1 MRDDVIRLLSTGTTV
16 KQGEKMIDT
25 EKWLAAARNGDLET
39 IKKAVAEGFDIN
51 TESKYWHTTA
61 VARAAIDNQLEVL
74 NFLLEQGANCHGIKV
89 DGRTL
94 LGWVAEFG
102 QFEAVKLLVEK
113 GHADVNEDL
122 EFCDFALD
130 KALRENQFEIAYY
143 LAEHQAILSNP
154 AFSLKYVTNEQDWTF
169 FVKDVELTQEFIN
182 NFLLRLAMNMGTNYC
197 SLARFKYVVK
207 YFTDRQDN
215 GNFKVDLK
223 NCGRNLFSE
232 AVSKFFYRT
241 RRNMPELGRFL
252 SYLADCGIDVNETDN
267 EGKSPFLYAVEAK
280 ERYSA
285 RYLKELGAN
294 VKQLT
299 NEGKSALHIAAENED
314 LSMVQFLVEECD
326 LDINAQDKKG
336 LTPAH
341 LAAEHNEETRILE
354 YLVDEKGADISIRS
368 RKGKVPGE
376 GRKKHEFRLFF
387 NEETPR
393 F

>member
-1 MRDDVIRLLSTGTTV
+1 
-16 KQGEKMIDT
+16 MINT
-25 EKWLAAARNGDLET
+25 EQWLDAAGNGDLET

-51 TESKYWHTTA
+51 TADKYWHSTA
-61 VARAAIDNQLEVL
+61 VSSASIHNQAEVL
-74 NFLLEQGANCHGIKV
+74 SFLLEQGANCHGIQV

-94 LGWVAEFG
+94 LGWCAEHG
-102 QFEAVKLLVEK
+102 LFEIVKLLVEK
-113 GHADVNEDL
+113 GNIDVNEDL
-122 EFCDFALD
+122 KFCDFALD
-130 KALRENQFEIAYY
+130 KALQNNQFEIAYY
-143 LAEHQAILSNP
+143 LAEHHAILSKP
-154 AFSLKYVTNEQDWTF
+154 EFSLKYVTNEQDWTF

-223 NCGRNLFSE
+223 KCGENLFSN
-232 AVSKFFYRT
+232 AVCKFFYRT

-252 SYLADCGIDVNETDN
+252 SYLADCGVDINEAD
-267 EGKSPFLYAVEAK
+267 EDGMSPFLYAVEAK
-280 ERYSA
+280 DRFSA
-285 RYLKELGAN
+285 RYLKKLGAN

-299 NEGKSALHIAAENED
+299 KDKRSALHIAAKNED

-376 GRKKHEFRLFF
+376 GRKKHEFECFF
-387 NEETPR
+387 GEQTPI
-393 F
+393 FKEG

>member
-1 MRDDVIRLLSTGTTV
+1 
-16 KQGEKMIDT
+16 MIDT
-25 EKWLAAARNGDLET
+25 KQWLDAAENGDLET
-39 IKKAVAEGFDIN
+39 IKKAASEGFDIN
-51 TESKYWHTTA
+51 TADKYWNSTA
-61 VARAAIDNQLEVL
+61 VRQASINNQAEVL
-74 NFLLEQGANCHGIKV
+74 SFLLEQGANCHGIKV

-94 LGWVAEFG
+94 LGWCTEHG
-102 QFEAVKLLVEK
+102 QFEIVKLLVEK
-113 GHADVNEDL
+113 GNIDVNEDL
-122 EFCDFALD
+122 KFCDFALD

-143 LAEHQAILSNP
+143 LAEHHAILSNP

-182 NFLLRLAMNMGTNYC
+182 DFILRLALNMGTKYC
-197 SLARFKYVVK
+197 SLSRFKYVVK

-223 NCGRNLFSE
+223 NCGRNLFSK

-252 SYLADCGIDVNETDN
+252 SYLADCGININETD
-267 EGKSPFLYAVEAK
+267 EKGMSPFLCAVEAK

-299 NEGKSALHIAAENED
+299 KDKRSALHIAAENED

-326 LDINAQDKKG
+326 LDINAQDNIG
-336 LTPAH
+336 WTPAH
-341 LAAEHNEETRILE
+341 WAGKYNKDIQVLE
-354 YLVDEKGADISIRS
+354 YLVDERGADISIRS
-368 RKGKVPGE
+368 HEGTVPCE
-376 GRKKHEFRLFF
+376 GRKKLEICVFF
-387 NEETPR
+387 EQQTPR